1 MRTSRGRGW
10 QPRFTTCG
18 PWIIFG
24 LALLLTGSAIAVAPS
39 KFGDPLSG
47 LTKDEKDLFSEGRE
61 DFMEEEKPEDGL
73 GPVFNDVSCAACHSN
88 PVVGGDSNVLETRFG
103 RIKKQQFDAMSEF
116 GGSLIQSQGIGDC
129 LGKNNGEKVPPQ
141 ATIVAQRKTTPLF
154 GLGLV
159 DNVPDSVLDGIAEDQ
174 KAKYPD
180 VAGTANKVTDV
191 ASGTPNRTGRFG
203 WKAQVATLLTFSGD
217 AYLNEMGITN
227 PLFPTENAPQG
238 DAKLLAKCDKVDDPE
253 DDGTGVHHF
262 NNFMTLLA
270 PPPRGPITPEV
281 TAGEVVFQDL
291 GCAICHHPTLTTG
304 PSSVAALNQV
314 IFQPFSDFLLHD
326 MGSLGDGITQGGAT
340 GSQMRTAPL
349 WGLSVRTTF
358 LHDGRASNLPDAI
371 LAHDGQGLTAQN
383 LYRQLKSSELAKL
396 IAFLKSL

>member
-10 QPRFTTCG
+10 QPSFTTCG
-18 PWIIFG
+18 SWIIFG
-24 LALLLTGSAIAVAPS
+24 LAVLLTGSAIAVAPP

-47 LTKDEKDLFSEGRE
+47 LTKDEMDLFSEGRE
-61 DFMEEEKPEDGL
+61 DFMEEETPEDGL
-73 GPVFNDVSCAACHSN
+73 GPVFNDVSCARCHFN
-88 PVVGGDSNVLETRFG
+88 GGVGGDSNILETRFG
-103 RIKKQQFDAMSEF
+103 RIKQKQFDAMSEF

-129 LGKNNGEKVPPQ
+129 LGKKNGEKVPPE

-159 DNVPDSVLDGIAEDQ
+159 DNVPDQSLLDIAEDQ
-174 KAKYPD
+174 KAKYPEI
-180 VAGTANKVTDV
+180 AGTANKVKDV
-191 ASGTPNRTGRFG
+191 ASGQNRIGRFG

-238 DAKLLAKCDKVDDPE
+238 DDKLLAKCDKVTDPE
-253 DDGTGVHHF
+253 DDGTGISHF

-270 PPPRGPITPEV
+270 PPPRGSV
-281 TAGEVVFQDL
+281 SRNVRDGEEIFTSL
-291 GCAICHHPTLTTG
+291 GCAICHYPTLKTG
-304 PSSVAALNQV
+304 PSSVAALDNKT
-314 IFQPFSDFLLHD
+314 FQPFSDFLLHD
-326 MGSLGDGITQGGAT
+326 MGNLGDGIEQGGAT

-358 LHDGRASNLPDAI
+358 LHDGRASTLEDAI

-383 LYRQLKSSELAKL
+383 LYRQLKASELAKL